1 MHFSNFFPLFFYSA
15 STWHFLPINSL
26 PSFTEPCNRGNTSLR
41 LNSALS
47 AFGCSLMKFKAKC
60 LVILPR
66 GYLSNEL
73 MIIDF
78 QFPNK
83 KKTCSLQKKYKKRK
97 TIKKIG
103 EMAQAI
109 NPNSDCWEC
118 FHGIYHSLIFYT
130 WKLYICI
137 WHLIL
142 LCFKYKMERGGGGWR
157 SDLLDLSNM
166 YKPNQYVNIFPLSRT
181 LQYRPIFESLSLQ
194 NYMVHLKNR
203 FPLQLW
209 LINNGM
215 REGCW
220 S

>member
-118 FHGIYHSLIFYT
+118 FHEIYHSLIFYT
-130 WKLYICI
+130 WKLNICI

-142 LCFKYKMERGGGGWR
+142 PSFKYKKGLGGGGG
-157 SDLLDLSNM
+157 
-166 YKPNQYVNIFPLSRT
+166 VTF
-181 LQYRPIFESLSLQ
+181 RPPWPE
-194 NYMVHLKNR
+194 
-203 FPLQLW
+203 
-209 LINNGM
+209 
-215 REGCW
+215 
-220 S
+220 

>member
-97 TIKKIG
+97 NNQKNRRNGTSYKSQFWLLRVFSRNLSFSNILHM
-103 EMAQAI
+103 EALYMHLTL
-109 NPNSDCWEC
+109 NSTKFQIQE
-118 FHGIYHSLIFYT
+118 GS
-130 WKLYICI
+130 
-137 WHLIL
+137 
-142 LCFKYKMERGGGGWR
+142 GGGGVWR

-181 LQYRPIFESLSLQ
+181 LQYRPRATDIWVSKSSKLYGTFKE
-194 NYMVHLKNR
+194 
-203 FPLQLW
+203 
-209 LINNGM
+209 
-215 REGCW
+215 
-220 S
+220 

>member
-1 MHFSNFFPLFFYSA
+1 MDLIPVLDKSVSTFCYLTILHFSNFFPLFFYSA

-83 KKTCSLQKKYKKRK
+83 KKTCSLQKKYKKRN
-97 TIKKIG
+97 TIKKL
-103 EMAQAI
+103 EK
-109 NPNSDCWEC
+109 W
-118 FHGIYHSLIFYT
+118 H
-130 WKLYICI
+130 KL
-137 WHLIL
+137 
-142 LCFKYKMERGGGGWR
+142 
-157 SDLLDLSNM
+157 
-166 YKPNQYVNIFPLSRT
+166 
-181 LQYRPIFESLSLQ
+181 
-194 NYMVHLKNR
+194 
-203 FPLQLW
+203 
-209 LINNGM
+209 
-215 REGCW
+215 
-220 S
+220 

>member
-26 PSFTEPCNRGNTSLR
+26 PSFTEPCNRGNTSFR

-142 LCFKYKMERGGGGWR
+142 PSFKYKMERGGGDVQTSLTWVTCI
-157 SDLLDLSNM
+157 SLINM
-166 YKPNQYVNIFPLSRT
+166 STYFHYLEHYNTDQY
-181 LQYRPIFESLSLQ
+181 LSLQ
-194 NYMVHLKNR
+194 VFKIIWY
-203 FPLQLW
+203 
-209 LINNGM
+209 I
-215 REGCW
+215 
-220 S
+220 

>member
-1 MHFSNFFPLFFYSA
+1 MTSNFQ
-15 STWHFLPINSL
+15 I
-26 PSFTEPCNRGNTSLR
+26 
-41 LNSALS
+41 
-47 AFGCSLMKFKAKC
+47 
-60 LVILPR
+60 
-66 GYLSNEL
+66 
-73 MIIDF
+73 
-78 QFPNK
+78 K

-97 TIKKIG
+97 TIG

-130 WKLYICI
+130 WKLNICI

-142 LCFKYKMERGGGGWR
+142 PSFKYKKGVEGGGGWLR

>member
-97 TIKKIG
+97 TMKKIG

-130 WKLYICI
+130 WKLNICI

-142 LCFKYKMERGGGGWR
+142 PSFKYN
-157 SDLLDLSNM
+157 S
-166 YKPNQYVNIFPLSRT
+166 
-181 LQYRPIFESLSLQ
+181 IFESLSLQ

>member
-130 WKLYICI
+130 WKLNICI
-137 WHLIL
+137 WHLMISSTIVINKQWNERRVLKLIGVLKSTENFFFYLTYIIL
-142 LCFKYKMERGGGGWR
+142 C
-157 SDLLDLSNM
+157 
-166 YKPNQYVNIFPLSRT
+166 Q
-181 LQYRPIFESLSLQ
+181 
-194 NYMVHLKNR
+194 
-203 FPLQLW
+203 
-209 LINNGM
+209 
-215 REGCW
+215 
-220 S
+220 